1 MWTGV
6 LNNYTETD
14 IETFKNLD
22 VVEILVGAE
31 EAPTTG
37 TPHLHIYIRFQGQQ
51 YLSAL
56 KKICERAHWEP
67 VRNRAKS
74 IEYCRKDGK
83 VVVEKLLSVEKKEL
97 ATAI

>member
-1 MWTGV
+1 MWMGV
-6 LNNYTETD
+6 LNNYTEAD
-14 IETFKNLD
+14 IETFRNLD

-37 TPHLHIYIRFQGQQ
+37 TPHLHIYLRYKGPQ

-56 KKICERAHWEP
+56 KKVSDRAHWEP
-67 VRNRAKS
+67 ARNRAKS
-74 IEYCRKDGK
+74 IEYCKKDGK